1 MARAIMKKV
10 SAITME
16 SVAWGKKEGEEVVAV
31 VVCPDL
37 RRKRGK
43 LHRRSGPTFYTP
55 PRATMAG

>member
-16 SVAWGKKEGEEVVAV
+16 SVASWKKEGEEVVVA
-31 VVCPDL
+31 VCPDL